1 MITNS
6 WYCSFITSFERK
18 KIELKLPTPFCFLSF
33 VFFSLIVLSVSN
45 SHLIAVNCKI
55 QKATGTFFYIKLAD
69 KSRLRG
75 KIVCPINSLNALFQL
90 SIKLIK
96 QSQVAGIE
104 IMILVNIFLPGS
116 AVYNLANLIRCVPL
130 CLPIIIILCMYQLK
144 INLKNAKIFK
154 GELGKYN
161 LQSHSI
167 PHILFDMC
175 SWFWIA
181 SKLL

>member
-96 QSQVAGIE
+96 QSQVTGIE
-104 IMILVNIFLPGS
+104 IMILVNICLVQLFIFYQWINNNQPGLS
-116 AVYNLANLIRCVPL
+116 LISCVILWSQAKVDEMSQFFCAYNLFFYQFGIIFISRYYVYWG
-130 CLPIIIILCMYQLK
+130 CLSTLK
-144 INLKNAKIFK
+144 L
-154 GELGKYN
+154 
-161 LQSHSI
+161 
-167 PHILFDMC
+167 
-175 SWFWIA
+175 
-181 SKLL
+181 